1 MNQNNDDYDDYSAL
15 DAPDHFMYATKKSQW
30 SFCVSFVGLGL
41 KWLVFILDGM
51 LEKTGCAQNQLEA
64 RERGND
70 LVFYLL
76 FSERHLNEKK
86 R

>member
-41 KWLVFILDGM
+41 K
-51 LEKTGCAQNQLEA
+51 
-64 RERGND
+64 
-70 LVFYLL
+70 
-76 FSERHLNEKK
+76 
-86 R
+86 